1 MAAALLI
8 DFGSTYT
15 KACAVDLDEGRIL
28 GRAQAPSTVDSDVT
42 IGLKAVLADL
52 DRHTGGLPEF
62 RHRLASSS
70 AAGGL
75 RMVTV
80 GLVREL
86 TAEAARQAALGAGA
100 KLVGTFAYELTEG
113 DAASIAELAPDIVLL
128 SGGTDGGNSAV
139 IVHNAE
145 ALAGGPL
152 ACPIIV
158 AGNRSATERV
168 SAILEGAGKAVLV
181 AENVMPEF
189 HKLNIEPARKAIR
202 QVFLDRII
210 QAKGIDRAADFL
222 DGILMPT
229 PAAVLAGARLLS
241 EGHGDASGLGP
252 LVVVDVGGAT
262 TDVHS
267 VCDGMPG
274 GSGVVFL
281 GLPEPYVKRT
291 VEGDLGM
298 RINAASIDDTVGRD
312 ALAADGGVSA
322 GRIGELLDRGVRDV
336 EWLPGNDDEFAFDQA
351 LARAAVKLS
360 VSRHAGTVSTAYTA
374 TGPVNVQHGKDLGE
388 VATLIGT
395 GGVLVGGRQPRTIL
409 DAALADDAD
418 PFSLRPRA
426 PELMLDGEYILYAC
440 GLLGE
445 VEPAAALALGLRHIH
460 PLNEGEGDDRSAA

>member
-15 KACAVDLDEGRIL
+15 KACAIDLDATRIL
-28 GRAQAPSTVDSDVT
+28 GRAQGPSTVDSDVT
-42 IGLKAVLADL
+42 VGLKAALADL
-52 DRHTGGLPEF
+52 ERQTGGLPEF

-100 KLVGTFAYELTEG
+100 KLVGTFAYELTDA
-113 DAASIAELAPDIVLL
+113 DAAAIAELAPDILLL

-145 ALAGGPL
+145 VLADGPL

-158 AGNRSATERV
+158 AGNRSAAERIA
-168 SAILEGAGKAVLV
+168 AILEGAGKPVLV
-181 AENVMPEF
+181 TENVMPEF

-202 QVFLDRII
+202 QVFLDRIV
-210 QAKGIDRAADFL
+210 QAKGIDRAADFV

-274 GSGVVFL
+274 GSGVVFQ

-298 RINAASIDDTVGRD
+298 RINAASIDGAAGREV
-312 ALAADGGVSA
+312 LAADGGVSA
-322 GRIGELLDRGVRDV
+322 ERIGELLDRVNRDV
-336 EWLPGNDDEFAFDQA
+336 EWLPDGADEFAFDRA

-360 VSRHAGTVSTAYTA
+360 VSRHAGTVSTVYSA
-374 TGPVNVQHGKDLGE
+374 TGPVAVQHGKDLGE

-395 GGVLVGGRQPRTIL
+395 GGVLVGGREPRAIL
-409 DAALADDAD
+409 EAALSDAAD

-426 PELMLDGEYILYAC
+426 PRLMLDGEYILYAC

-445 VEPAAALALGLRHIH
+445 VEPAAALALGLRHIR
-460 PLNEGEGDDRSAA
+460 PLNEGEDDDRSAA

>member
-15 KACAVDLDEGRIL
+15 KACAVDLDGAGIL
-28 GRAQAPSTVDSDVT
+28 GRAQGPSTVDSDIT
-42 IGLKAVLADL
+42 IGLKAALADL
-52 DRHTGGLPEF
+52 ESATGGLPDF
-62 RHRLASSS
+62 RYRLASSS

-75 RMVTV
+75 AMVTV

-86 TAEAARQAALGAGA
+86 TAEAARLAALGAGA
-100 KLVGTFAYELTEG
+100 KLVGTFAYELTAG
-113 DAASIAELAPDIVLL
+113 DAASIADLAPDIVLL

-139 IVHNAE
+139 IRHNAE
-145 ALAGGPL
+145 ALAKSPL
-152 ACPIIV
+152 ECPMIV
-158 AGNRSATERV
+158 AGNRSAAEEL
-168 SAILEGAGKAVLV
+168 SAILEGAGKTVLV
-181 AENVMPEF
+181 TENVMPEF

-202 QVFLDRII
+202 RVFLERIV

-222 DGILMPT
+222 DGVLMPT

-241 EGHGDASGLGP
+241 EGHGEAAGLGP
-252 LVVVDVGGAT
+252 LVIVDVGGAT

-274 GSGVVFL
+274 GIVFQ

-298 RINAASIDDTVGRD
+298 RINAASIEETVGRD
-312 ALAADGGVSA
+312 ALSADGGVSG
-322 GRIGELLDRGVRDV
+322 GRIDELLDRINRDV
-336 EWLPGNDDEFAFDQA
+336 EWLPDGADEFAFDRA

-360 VSRHAGTVSTAYTA
+360 VSRHAGTVSTVYTA
-374 TGPVNVQHGKDLGE
+374 TGPVAVQHGKDLGE

-395 GGVLVGGRQPRTIL
+395 GGVLVGGRHPRAIL
-409 DAALADDAD
+409 EAGLADAAD
-418 PFSLRPRA
+418 PFSLRPKA
-426 PELMLDGEYILYAC
+426 PRLMLDAEYMLYAC

-445 VEPAAALALGLRHIH
+445 VEPAAALALGLRHIR
-460 PLNEGEGDDRSAA
+460 PLDEGEDDDRSAA